1 MARSRITRRGR
12 TTVPAAIRT
21 ALGLAKG
28 DHITWRIDAGRA
40 ILTRAE
46 EIAEAPFATFDE
58 WDSPADR
65 AAYADL

>member
-1 MARSRITRRGR
+1 MARSRITRRRR
-12 TTVPAAIRT
+12 TTVPAVLRAR
-21 ALGLAKG
+21 
-28 DHITWRIDAGRA
+28 RA

-65 AAYADL
+65 VAYSDL